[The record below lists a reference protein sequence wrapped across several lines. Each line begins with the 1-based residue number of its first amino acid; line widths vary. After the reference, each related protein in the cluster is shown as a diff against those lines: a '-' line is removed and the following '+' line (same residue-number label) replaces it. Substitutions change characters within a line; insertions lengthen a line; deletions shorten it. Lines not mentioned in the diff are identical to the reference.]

1 MAKKTSSA
9 RSYKGKYPFAEKLK
23 ILKALQ
29 INGFNYALTAR
40 QFGVSHDSIR
50 IWRRDMPEAFTNEY
64 AGQQVARIERSAGDK
79 AVSLIETAGNVID
92 KALKRGSALLD
103 EETDLNKVSNFLR
116 AALPMVKALNGEGEN
131 DTGHKQVSAIR
142 DTLDKLAFGRFV
154 EDAEVINEKSPD

>member
-1 MAKKTSSA
+1 MAGRTF
-9 RSYKGKYPFAEKLK
+9 KGKYPVAEKLK
-23 ILKALQ
+23 VLKALQ
-29 INGFNYALTAR
+29 LNGYNYALTAR

-50 IWRRDMPEAFTNEY
+50 LWRKQMPEAFANDY
-64 AGQQVARIERSAGDK
+64 ASQQLARIERSAGDK

-92 KALKRGSALLD
+92 KALKKGSALLD

-142 DTLDKLAFGRFV
+142 DTLEKLAFGHFV